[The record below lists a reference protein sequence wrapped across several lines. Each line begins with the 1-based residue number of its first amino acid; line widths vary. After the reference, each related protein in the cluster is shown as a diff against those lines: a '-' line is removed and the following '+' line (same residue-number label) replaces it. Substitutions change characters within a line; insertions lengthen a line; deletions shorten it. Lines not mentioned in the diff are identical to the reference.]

1 MSRHMAPRKYRSG
14 KQLGLWVSDET
25 AQRLATLAKRVGLPQ
40 SALLRRA
47 LELLFEEYEKAGKGK
62 KSGGPNA

>member
-1 MSRHMAPRKYRSG
+1 MVNRPG

-25 AQRLATLAKRVGLPQ
+25 AGKLAALSARTEQPQ

-47 LELLFEEYEKAGKGK
+47 LELLFESHEVRATPKKKAAKPSK
-62 KSGGPNA
+62 